1 MNTKHVVGAVA
12 AAAFAIMSH
21 SAMAQP
27 AANPSGTPTTSG
39 ALAPAGQG
47 PGAQVKPGTMSDK
60 SRMER
65 KDTTKSDR
73 AAGAIAPAGEGPG
86 AAIKPST
93 TSQTTRS
100 ERKSDTSAAVKAG
113 GTQPAGETPRPVAEA
128 QKPRPLPD
136 TQAPKK

>member
-27 AANPSGTPTTSG
+27 AGTQSGAPTTSG

-47 PGAQVKPGTMSDK
+47 PGAQIKPSTSSDK

-65 KDTTKSDR
+65 KDTTKADR
-73 AAGAIAPAGEGPG
+73 AAGAIPPAGEGPG

-93 TSQTTRS
+93 TSQTSRT
-100 ERKSDTSAAVKAG
+100 ERKADTSAAVKSG
-113 GTQPAGETPRPVAEA
+113 GTQPAGEVPRPVAES

>member
-12 AAAFAIMSH
+12 AAAFAMMSH
-21 SAMAQP
+21 TTMAQP
-27 AANPSGTPTTSG
+27 AGTQSGQPTTSG

-47 PGAQVKPGTMSDK
+47 PGAQVKPSTTSDK

-65 KDTTKSDR
+65 KDTTKADR
-73 AAGAIAPAGEGPG
+73 AAGAIPPAGEGPG

-93 TSQTTRS
+93 TSQTSRT
-100 ERKSDTSAAVKAG
+100 ERKADTNAAVKSG
-113 GTQPAGETPRPVAEA
+113 GTQPAGEAPRPVAES